1 MSTQNQFMPDYA
13 VHPGEILEET
23 LNARGL
29 TKKNTASRCG
39 ISAKHLNQILH
50 GKAPVMPELAISLE
64 RVLGVAADVWTNLQC
79 QYDLHHARAG
89 ASHETDG
96 AYAWARRFPLAVMVK
111 RGWIPKQIKQN
122 DYAVALLRFFGIA
135 HMDAWDSWFKGMQIA
150 YRKSSSFQ
158 SQPESVAA
166 WLRKGEIMAQEV
178 VCQPFES
185 ARFRTALDE
194 IRKLTL
200 KSPREFDRAI
210 KRLCSDAG
218 VALVLLSELPKTRL
232 SGAMRWLSKDKALIM
247 LSLRHKTNDH
257 FWFSF
262 FHEAGHIL
270 LHGKKMLFLDD
281 VKQTE
286 SELEAAANQFAAGML
301 IAEKDYRGFVASSQL
316 PTRADISAFARR
328 VGIAPGIA
336 VGRLQHDKVIGFAA
350 MNELK
355 EHYELSD
362 TPPVQP

>member
-1 MSTQNQFMPDYA
+1 MSIQNRFNPDYA
-13 VHPGEILEET
+13 VHPGAILEET
-23 LNARGL
+23 LEARGL
-29 TKKNTASRCG
+29 TKKDTASRCG

-64 RVLGVAADVWTNLQC
+64 RVLGVAADLWTNLQC
-79 QYDLHHARAG
+79 QYELHQARVG
-89 ASHETDG
+89 ACRETDG
-96 AYAWARRFPLAVMVK
+96 ASAWARRFPLATMVQ
-111 RGWIPKQIKQN
+111 RGWIPKPMERA
-122 DYAVALLRFFGIA
+122 DEVGALLRFFGVA
-135 HMDAWDSWFKGMQIA
+135 HRDAWETWFKGMQIA

-158 SQPESVAA
+158 NEPESVAA
-166 WLRKGEIMAQEV
+166 WLRQGEIMAQAV
-178 VCQPFES
+178 GCQPFEA
-185 ARFRTALDE
+185 ARFKMALDE

-200 KSPREFDRAI
+200 KAPGEFERAM

-218 VALVLLSELPKTRL
+218 VVLVLLAELPKTRL
-232 SGAMRWLSKDKALIM
+232 SGATRWLTKDKALIM

-281 VKQTE
+281 VKQAE
-286 SELEAAANQFAAGML
+286 SDLEGEADQFASSML
-301 IAEKDYRGFVASSQL
+301 IAEKDYRAFIAGNRS
-316 PTRADISAFARR
+316 PTGVDITAFADRI
-328 VGIAPGIA
+328 GIAPGVI

-355 EHYELSD
+355 EHYELSE
-362 TPPVQP
+362 TP